1 MTLRSGTSL
10 WVVAA
15 IKAEFGWPTSRM
27 LVPFHNREFLLRPES
42 DEHAP
47 SVCINDKNGLT
58 LREGHDLINRLL
70 SALSWAHGAGACVNW
85 VVGSNGEEPIRVG
98 KGTLRHVSEP
108 WRLIYLPQPT
118 DEKALRA
125 LAVFREALS
134 LDNPAYRFLGLY
146 KVLNI
151 RYSSGSDQINWINQN
166 LSGIKDTRS
175 IERLQ
180 QLAQEV
186 DIGKYLFVQ
195 GRCAVAHAFDSDVAD
210 PDTSADARRL
220 EEDIPLM
227 KELAE
232 LMISKEFSVP
242 TDSEFRRLHRVSRE
256 LPIEFVTPM
265 IEQPRPLP

>member
-27 LVPFHNREFLLRPES
+27 LVPFNNREFLLRPES
-42 DEHAP
+42 DEFAP
-47 SVCINDKNGLT
+47 SVCIKDENGLT
-58 LREGHDLINRLL
+58 LHEGHDLINRLL
-70 SALSWAHGAGACVNW
+70 SALSWAHGAGACVKW
-85 VVGSNGEEPIRVG
+85 VVGSNGEEPIRIG
-98 KGTLRHVSEP
+98 KGTLRQVSEP

-151 RYSSGSDQINWINQN
+151 HFPSGTAQMNWINQN
-166 LSGIKDTRS
+166 LSGLKESRS
-175 IERLQ
+175 LERLQ
-180 QLAQEV
+180 QLAPKG
-186 DIGKYLFVQ
+186 DIGNYLFVQ
-195 GRCAVAHAFDSDVAD
+195 CRCAIAHAFDSDVVD
-210 PDTSADARRL
+210 PDTSEDARRL

-232 LMISKEFSVP
+232 LMISKEFAVP
-242 TDSEFRRLHRVSRE
+242 TDSEFWRMHRNSQE
-256 LPIEFVTPM
+256 LPIECVTPTV
-265 IEQPRPLP
+265 EQPRPLP